1 MSTFID
7 LHIVQN
13 VAPSCLNRDDT
24 GAPKDAMFG
33 GYRRARV
40 SSQCLKRA
48 ARLHFASSGLL
59 SPDELA
65 IRTRNIVTLISDRLA
80 QLGHDDTTTAITA
93 VLDAADLGVKARKAK
108 GDEPAPAPQ
117 TEYLLFL
124 ANAVVDQLIQL
135 IADNIDELS
144 KGKATAALKKEIIG
158 LMSSANA
165 VDVAM
170 FGRMVADKKDL
181 GVDAAA
187 QVAHAISANKIDRE
201 SDFFT
206 AVDDWTAA
214 DEADAG
220 MLGSVE
226 FNSSCL
232 YRFATINLDL
242 LIKNLGGDRD
252 LALKG
257 LAAFLRSS
265 VLAIPSGKQNTFAAH
280 NLPAAVAI
288 GVHNSQP
295 ISLANAIEKP
305 VWHGEHANGLAAAT
319 VARLQQHATTLSNA
333 YGLELGLQVMDTTGA
348 WDGDTIAAL
357 DDLITTTIAA
367 VQEGN

>member
-7 LHIVQN
+7 IHVIQN

-24 GAPKDAMFG
+24 GAPKDCVFG
-33 GYRRARV
+33 GHRRARI

-48 ARLHFASSGLL
+48 ARLHFASAGLL
-59 SPDELA
+59 TPDELA
-65 IRTRNIVTLISDRLA
+65 IRTRNIVALIGERLA
-80 QLGHDDTTTAITA
+80 ELGHDDTTAAITA
-93 VLDAADLGVKARKAK
+93 ALAAVELGVKARS
-108 GDEPAPAPQ
+108 EQTPQ

-124 ANAVVDQLIQL
+124 ANTAIDQLTQL
-135 IADNIDELS
+135 IAENLAELNT
-144 KGKATAALKKEIIG
+144 GKPSAALKKAIVG
-158 LMSSANA
+158 VLSSASA
-165 VDVAM
+165 IDVAL

-181 GVDAAA
+181 SVDAAA

-206 AVDDWTAA
+206 AVDDWTRA

-232 YRFATINLDL
+232 YRFATVNLDL
-242 LIKNLGGDRD
+242 LITNLGGDRD

-305 VWHGEHANGLAAAT
+305 VWHGEHANGLAAAS
-319 VARLQQHATTLSNA
+319 VARLEQHAATLSST
-333 YGLELGLQVMDTTGA
+333 YGLNLGLKVMDTTNA
-348 WDGDTIAAL
+348 WDGDTIATL
-357 DDLITTTIAA
+357 DDLINATIQA
-367 VQEGN
+367 VQEVG

>member
-7 LHIVQN
+7 LHVIQN

-24 GAPKDAMFG
+24 GAPKDCMFG
-33 GYRRARV
+33 GHRRARV

-59 SPDELA
+59 TTDELA
-65 IRTRNIVTLISDRLA
+65 LRTRNIVALISERLA
-80 QLGHDDTTTAITA
+80 AKGHDDTTTAISNALGA
-93 VLDAADLGVKARKAK
+93 VELAVKARA
-108 GDEPAPAPQ
+108 EHAPQ

-124 ANAVVDQLIQL
+124 ANSVIDQLTEL
-135 IADNIDELS
+135 IASNFSELS
-144 KGKATAALKKEIIG
+144 GGKPSAALKKEIAK

-165 VDVAM
+165 VDVAL

-181 GVDAAA
+181 SVDAAA
-187 QVAHAISANKIDRE
+187 QVAHAISTNRIDRE

-206 AVDDWTAA
+206 AVDDWTRA

-232 YRFATINLDL
+232 YRFATVNLDL
-242 LIKNLGGDRD
+242 LTANLNGDRE

-265 VLAIPSGKQNTFAAH
+265 VLAIPTGKQNTFAAH
-280 NLPAAVAI
+280 NLPSAVAI

-295 ISLANAIEKP
+295 ISLANAVEKP
-305 VWHGEHANGLAAAT
+305 VWHGEHANGLAAAS
-319 VARLQQHATTLSNA
+319 VARLQQHAELLSRT
-333 YGLELGLQVMDTTGA
+333 YGLDLGLRVMDTTGA
-348 WDGDTIAAL
+348 WEGDTIATL
-357 DDLITTTIAA
+357 DDLISTTITTAVEAA
-367 VQEGN
+367 